1 MSSRSAGPA
10 GLIAFAAGVLL
21 AAGAA
26 ACFSDRSVAGVEDG
40 ECRFRPGTGVPGSRV
55 IVIRGFA
62 FEPAEL
68 RIAAGERVSW
78 LNCDE
83 VAHTSTA
90 DGEQWAS
97 PLLAPG
103 DGFTQAFEAPGEFT
117 YQCDPHPFMTARVVV
132 E

>member
-1 MSSRSAGPA
+1 MSRRVGGP
-10 GLIAFAAGVLL
+10 GGVMAFAAGVLL
-21 AAGAA
+21 AAGVA
-26 ACFSDRSVAGVEDG
+26 ACFSDRSVAAVEEG
-40 ECRFRPGTGVPGSRV
+40 ECRFPTGTGVPGSRV

-83 VAHTSTA
+83 VGHTSTA
-90 DGEQWAS
+90 DAEQWAS

-103 DGFTQAFEAPGEFT
+103 DGFTQVFEAPGEFA
-117 YQCDPHPFMTARVVV
+117 YHCDPHPFMTGRVVV